1 MQGDSFGQMHREVMK
16 QPCEH
21 TINYYIDSLKNY
33 VQNMIELPKD
43 IPVDEGFFSKHP
55 WEVLGKPGMN

>member
-1 MQGDSFGQMHREVMK
+1 MHREVIK

-21 TINYYIDSLKNY
+21 TINYFIDSLKNY

-55 WEVLGKPGMN
+55 WEVLGKPGMI